1 MLILLAILIFIYNLG
16 FSLLLLQHGEPSFLA
31 HLLYQALFISGF
43 GAWLHR
49 DLRQQRIEPV
59 YCSGLFLQVGW
70 MFVVPYYLYKTRKL
84 KAFVPIGILVGSFI
98 LSQVIAI
105 ICYVIATV

>member
-1 MLILLAILIFIYNLG
+1 MLIPLAILIFIYNLG
-16 FSLLLLQHGEPSFLA
+16 FSLLLLQHEEPSILG

-49 DLRQQRIEPV
+49 DLRQQRIEPL

-84 KAFVPIGILVGSFI
+84 KALIPIGILAGSFI

-105 ICYVIATV
+105 IGYVMATV